1 MITSKITKLLTLN
14 GDERIALNE
23 AGLNYQNL
31 PPVSSST
38 YLNRGTCTCSF
49 SDNQQIKNLEDIL
62 SSHQANQFHNTLSHK
77 IKKILDLEQKYEIY
91 FAPSGTDLCYYPI
104 LFNCILNGYSK
115 KLLNIVTNIDELGGG
130 FQKAYEGKLFFN
142 QNDLINKYGL
152 PQTTDLSENISTK
165 FISSR
170 TNLGEVKAKNSLI
183 VDEIEEKYKN
193 HNLIVNLNICS
204 KSGIADDLAILQD
217 LKEYSNKL
225 VVVDCCQF
233 RNDRELLN
241 ELLAK
246 DCMVMITG
254 SKFFGAP
261 PFCAALLVPQNIQNQ
276 LIEKSK
282 DHIIPDFFTRIFS
295 REMLPDSLEF
305 LKNQLYSEN
314 CEGLFTRWNI
324 ALEVMSKYF
333 ELGNQSNEIVD
344 KWNEVVTEFL
354 QKNDAIFEVMPVCIR
369 NFNSIVSFRI
379 KSPVTQQY
387 YTKEIL
393 SEIRNFL
400 VLEDVFYLNEKVKI
414 SIGQPVEFENGAF
427 LRVAIGAK
435 NIIDIIENQ
444 DSLDTDIF
452 ILEQIKNKVYQL
464 ANISCNA

>member
-1 MITSKITKLLTLN
+1 MITSKITELLTLN

-31 PPVSSST
+31 PPISST
-38 YLNRGTCTCSF
+38 PYLNRGTCTCSF
-49 SDNQQIKNLEDIL
+49 SDNHQIKNFESEISSLQSNNFHQIL
-62 SSHQANQFHNTLSHK
+62 SQQLK
-77 IKKILDLEQKYEIY
+77 QVLDLQQDYEIY

-104 LFNCILNGYSK
+104 LFNCILNGYDK

-142 QNDLINKYGL
+142 QNDLIRAYGL
-152 PQTTDLSENISTK
+152 PQTIDLSENISTK

-183 VDEIEEKYKN
+183 VNEIKEKYQN

-204 KSGIADDLAILQD
+204 KSGIADDLAILADLQD
-217 LKEYSNKL
+217 YSNKL

-241 ELLAK
+241 DLLAK

-276 LIEKSK
+276 IIEKSK
-282 DHIIPDFFTRIFS
+282 EHYIPDFFTRIFS
-295 REMLPDSLEF
+295 KEMFPETLPF
-305 LKNQLYSEN
+305 LQNQFYPMN
-314 CEGLFTRWNI
+314 CNGLFMRWKI
-324 ALEVMSKYF
+324 ALEVMEKYF
-333 ELGNQSNEIVD
+333 KLGNAT
-344 KWNEVVTEFL
+344 NEVINDWNNVVSTYLE
-354 QKNDAIFEVMPVCIR
+354 KNNTIFEVMPVCIR

-379 KSPVTQQY
+379 KSPYTNEY
-387 YTKEIL
+387 YSKDKLI
-393 SEIRNFL
+393 EIRNYL
-400 VLEDVFYLNEKVKI
+400 VLENALYNNESVKI
-414 SIGQPVEFENGAF
+414 SIGQPVEFENGSF

-444 DSLDTDIF
+444 DSFDADIF
-452 ILEQIKNKVYQL
+452 ILDQIKNKVYQL
-464 ANISCNA
+464 Q